1 MSDYRPRIRSRLS
14 ADIHERL
21 ILRAERPDMS
31 VPKILDE
38 ALRAY
43 FDGQVQDGRN
53 TALLQR
59 LELMSRH
66 DHRQSRDI
74 AIVQEA
80 LALFVQYF
88 FTIMPDMVPAD
99 QDIRAAK
106 GVAHFNDY
114 LTELTARMKGG
125 GKNIKNALQDV
136 LVTDADFFTAEELER
151 FGVADAKKVTAKRG
165 EHASA

>member
-66 DHRQSRDI
+66 DHRQSKLWLYSCSIFSPSPRTWFR
-74 AIVQEA
+74 Q
-80 LALFVQYF
+80 
-88 FTIMPDMVPAD
+88 
-99 QDIRAAK
+99 IRMLGRQK
-106 GVAHFNDY
+106 G
-114 LTELTARMKGG
+114 LRILM
-125 GKNIKNALQDV
+125 II
-136 LVTDADFFTAEELER
+136 
-151 FGVADAKKVTAKRG
+151 
-165 EHASA
+165 

>member
-1 MSDYRPRIRSRLS
+1 
-14 ADIHERL
+14 
-21 ILRAERPDMS
+21 MS

-43 FDGQVQDGRN
+43 FDGEVQDSRN

-88 FTIMPDMVPAD
+88 FTITPD
-99 QDIRAAK
+99 
-106 GVAHFNDY
+106 
-114 LTELTARMKGG
+114 MKGG
-125 GKNIKNALQDV
+125 GRNIKNALQDV

-151 FGVADAKKVTAKRG
+151 FGAAGTKKVTAKRG

>member
-43 FDGQVQDGRN
+43 FDGEVQDSRN

-88 FTIMPDMVPAD
+88 FTITPDLVPAD
-99 QDIRAAK
+99 QDVRAAK

-114 LTELTARMKGG
+114 LTELSARMKGG
-125 GKNIKNALQDV
+125 GRNIKNALQDV

-151 FGVADAKKVTAKRG
+151 FGAAGTKKVTAKRG